1 MPKKKIK
8 KRKKKEEE
16 YIDMISMHE
25 DLWNGSG
32 KTREQVEEEVFG
44 ATYSAFG
51 KIINYPKGHPKWRG

>member
-1 MPKKKIK
+1 
-8 KRKKKEEE
+8 
-16 YIDMISMHE
+16 MISMHE